1 MTGSSHKRDPHGGA
15 DPYSKLSHAQDR
27 RRRTI
32 PMVIGGTV
40 VVVAICA
47 IVAILATRSD
57 DTDSGAA
64 AGTGAAAAANAEQE
78 TADITVTGEPLP
90 SMPEMAPGSYFTD
103 TSTDKAI
110 GMPAPSIDGSSFD
123 GSPVKVDT
131 GDGTPRVIV
140 FVAHWCPHCQAEV
153 PKIEKWLQA
162 NGLPAD
168 VELYAVATG
177 TSDQRPNFPPSK
189 WLQKEGWTVPTMV
202 DDQQGTA
209 AEAYGLSSFPFFVA
223 VDANG
228 KVVART
234 SGELEVSQFEA
245 LLAAARASGTAGTVP
260 GSGAASPGG
269 AAASSTVKP

>member
-47 IVAILATRSD
+47 LVAILATRSD

-103 TSTDKAI
+103 VSTDKAI

-123 GSPVKVDT
+123 GTPVKVDT

-140 FVAHWCPHCQAEV
+140 FVAHWCPHCQKEV
-153 PKIEKWLQA
+153 PAIQQWIDDGNLPKGVEIVYVSTGVAPERGNYPVSDWIEK
-162 NGLPAD
+162 
-168 VELYAVATG
+168 
-177 TSDQRPNFPPSK
+177 
-189 WLQKEGWTVPTMV
+189 EGVTPKVV
-202 DDQQGTA
+202 LDDDQSA
-209 AEAYGLSSFPFFVA
+209 AASDYGLSGFPYFVMI
-223 VDANG
+223 DGQG
-228 KVVART
+228 KVVARG
-234 SGELEVSQFEA
+234 SGEIPMDVFGPA
-245 LLAAARASGTAGTVP
+245 VDALAAGQDPT
-260 GSGAASPGG
+260 AAS
-269 AAASSTVKP
+269 